1 MPTLELMMSDL
12 DRFRLLEQAAS
23 RLRNIR
29 ARTWLIL
36 GAVALGL
43 VSLLVWAGVA
53 ILSWLWSEAPTVAE
67 AGRRLSGEAITQAE
81 RVAPGLKERVE
92 QWAPGMKA
100 QIDRVLPGKG
110 EAPPAKDVSGTDVGP
125 MPRFP
130 GLVRTYFVRQGQMI
144 EARYAGRAEFGTVLA
159 YYVQKFAAAGY
170 AQEVMSATPEEEQ
183 HRFRRGQES
192 IDLSIMRRPGGLL
205 ELYLKQR

>member
-1 MPTLELMMSDL
+1 MMSDL

-144 EARYAGRAEFGTVLA
+144 EARYAGRAE
-159 YYVQKFAAAGY
+159 
-170 AQEVMSATPEEEQ
+170 VMSATPEEEQ